1 MKGRGL
7 PVFGSIAR
15 DIEASKLLLTFKIM
29 IGFHWLVNRSEGGQQ
44 GIPGTPVGPSK
55 LIISSDSEMNAFFI
69 SWKILAFLY
78 TWLHIKRTS
87 FHVVRSNQWS
97 KASLSHISG

>member
-15 DIEASKLLLTFKIM
+15 DIEVSKLLLTFKIM
-29 IGFHWLVNRSEGGQQ
+29 IGFHRLVNRSEGGQQ
-44 GIPGTPVGPSK
+44 EIPGTPVGPSK
-55 LIISSDSEMNAFFI
+55 LIISSDFQITAFFI
-69 SWKILAFLY
+69 SWKFVAFLY

-87 FHVVRSNQWS
+87 FHVVRGDQWS
-97 KASLSHISG
+97 RASL